1 MLIQCCVIN
10 RILIG
15 QLVICVIWLVNNLI
29 NIQLIK
35 QIQFTNFFHSPF
47 LFVNR
52 ITGVYIYIHSEEST
66 PLDLSHLGNEKIYF
80 IKS

>member
-35 QIQFTNFFHSPF
+35 QIRFTNFFQSPF

-52 ITGVYIYIHSEEST
+52 ITGVYEY
-66 PLDLSHLGNEKIYF
+66 
-80 IKS
+80 